1 MKSKIAILTGSTGDI
16 GYSILKILLKN
27 NYKAIVTYNNK
38 KKIRRISN
46 LKNVFPF
53 KVDLSKI
60 KDIEN
65 FTKKI
70 KTKFPKIDA
79 IINNAGILIEKKIEN
94 IRPAE
99 WDHLMNV
106 NLKAPFFIIQYL
118 IKRLNYG
125 SSIINV
131 SSVGGQIGG
140 TKSIHY
146 ATSKAGLISLSKSFS
161 KILSNKRIRVNSI
174 SPGYINT
181 RMHANKDKK
190 KISKIIPLKKFGS
203 TEDVANL
210 VLFIISDK
218 SKYINGANINID
230 GGYINII

>member
-106 NLKAPFFIIQYL
+106 NLK
-118 IKRLNYG
+118 
-125 SSIINV
+125 
-131 SSVGGQIGG
+131 
-140 TKSIHY
+140 H
-146 ATSKAGLISLSKSFS
+146 
-161 KILSNKRIRVNSI
+161 
-174 SPGYINT
+174 
-181 RMHANKDKK
+181 
-190 KISKIIPLKKFGS
+190 
-203 TEDVANL
+203 
-210 VLFIISDK
+210 LFL
-218 SKYINGANINID
+218 
-230 GGYINII
+230 